1 MMSLRY
7 PQAQI
12 TGCRNRCSG
21 THNLLW

>member
-1 MMSLRY
+1 MSLRY